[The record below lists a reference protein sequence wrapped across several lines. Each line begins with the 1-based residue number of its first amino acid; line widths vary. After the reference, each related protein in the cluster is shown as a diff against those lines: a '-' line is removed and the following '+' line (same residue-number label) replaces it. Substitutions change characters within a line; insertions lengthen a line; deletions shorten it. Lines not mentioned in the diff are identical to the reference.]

1 MPRRLYRATAHI
13 ICTALGDAVD
23 IHAQAARRLADA
35 FKSGLDAGSELTPK
49 PVTTNVIY
57 LDTKSR
63 NKIAR

>member
-1 MPRRLYRATAHI
+1 MPHRLYRAAAHI
-13 ICTALGDAVD
+13 ICTALCDALD
-23 IHAQAARRLADA
+23 THAQAARILADA
-35 FKSGLDAGSELTPK
+35 FRSGLDTWGELTPK